1 MDGKEIEMFSHDH
14 LYELIQDY
22 QREAREAADRER
34 LVHEAKEMQPES
46 VPLRARLG
54 VRLVEW
60 GRGPIWT
67 GYWMGK
73 ALRAL
78 NKETEFQN
86 EDPSPNSVSTCL
98 GKEFYFRL

>member
-34 LVHEAKEMQPES
+34 LVHEAEEMQPES
-46 VPLRARLG
+46 LPLRARLG

-60 GRGPIWT
+60 GRRLQEESHMDGILD
-67 GYWMGK
+67 GK
-73 ALRAL
+73 G
-78 NKETEFQN
+78 
-86 EDPSPNSVSTCL
+86 SPCA
-98 GKEFYFRL
+98 E